1 MILRD
6 EVEECGKSDH
16 DMKILIVDDDVFII
30 ELLGMALTAM
40 GFANFEAANSAH
52 EALAIVQKANNPFE
66 CFLIDI
72 QMPDMNGIE
81 LCRELRKDQA
91 YKRAPIMMLT
101 AMSEREYIEK
111 SFSAGANDYI
121 VKPFQ
126 FNDLMARIESA
137 ARLSRQITSTDRLV
151 RQIASACQGQA
162 TPSGLKFEDAISF
175 EGTTGYLEQP
185 AFRNYIDRMER
196 SQFRLGGVASVK
208 FQDALKL
215 FEDSTPQ
222 EFLGLLSEVSDVL
235 SVALRQENCHFTY
248 GGYGCFLIMKVA
260 TDKSKFQTE
269 LEFLVKKELSRI
281 DLRYPAGEKN
291 PIKMSVGR
299 VFLKT
304 SGDFDSIDET
314 LVRARGRIQINC
326 A

>member
-16 DMKILIVDDDVFII
+16 DMKILIVDDDVFIV

-126 FNDLMARIESA
+126 FNDLMTRIESA
-137 ARLSRQITSTDRLV
+137 AHLSRQITSNDRLV

-162 TPSGLKFEDAISF
+162 TPSVKFEDAVSF
-175 EGTTGYLEQP
+175 EGTAGYLEQP

-208 FQDALKL
+208 FQHALKL

-222 EFLGLLSEVSDVL
+222 EFLGLLSEMSDAL

-248 GGYGCFLIMKVA
+248 GGYGCFLVMKVA
-260 TDKSKFQTE
+260 TDKPRFQTE
-269 LEFLVKKELSRI
+269 LAFLVKKELARI
-281 DLRYPAGEKN
+281 DLRSPAGEPN

-299 VFLKT
+299 VFLKA
-304 SGDFDSIDET
+304 SGDFDSVDET
-314 LVRARGRIQINC
+314 LLRARERAQINC